1 MNTIFQITETDLQK
15 LAATLIRAGR
25 EEQKHIE
32 PMYTI
37 DEVAAIVRR
46 DKTTLTRWHATGVLR
61 HNSIGLY
68 KKSDIEGFLN
78 K

>member
-1 MNTIFQITETDLQK
+1 MNTIYQITEKDLNK
-15 LAATLIRAGR
+15 LAATLIRAGK
-25 EEQKHIE
+25 EEQKAIE

-37 DEVAAIVRR
+37 EEVASIVRR
-46 DKTTLTRWHATGVLR
+46 DKTTLTRWHNTGVLK

-68 KKSDIEGFLN
+68 KKSDLEGFLN